1 MTPSPAEPT
10 AGQRSHRSLRASIA
24 RIKVTPLSFS
34 VAFATLVVLTL
45 VVIDISH
52 LGSAISGHAIT
63 WWLVLLA
70 AAAGYGQYLGY
81 TVSLRGASE
90 RALPFGRTF
99 QLEVAES
106 VTTMITPESMGNIA
120 LTVPFLTRQGLEP
133 PEAVAAAGLSAF
145 GTTLVGI
152 VLLPICAALS
162 VSSLNTDSLKK
173 DVPSSQWEIIGGIL
187 LVALLATLLI
197 KIPKL
202 RHITRAWLTQGD
214 SYLRVVAGHP
224 ARGVLIGAGE
234 LITIGSDVAVL
245 SLLLLAV
252 DQPLH
257 LAAFVVI
264 VLLAQSASSIVPVPG
279 GLGAPEAI
287 LVAGL
292 SSVGVAHSD
301 TLLVALG
308 YRMLTYWLPPIPG
321 ALCFYDLD
329 RRALV

>member
-1 MTPSPAEPT
+1 M
-10 AGQRSHRSLRASIA
+10 
-24 RIKVTPLSFS
+24 TPLSFT
-34 VAFATLVVLTL
+34 VAFVTLLIVTL
-45 VVIDISH
+45 VVIDVSH
-52 LGSAISGHAIT
+52 VGSLISGHVIS
-63 WWLVLLA
+63 WWLVILA
-70 AAAGYGQYLGY
+70 AVAGYGQYLGY
-81 TVSLRGASE
+81 TVSLRGATSHP
-90 RALPFGRTF
+90 LPFARTF

-106 VTTMITPESMGNIA
+106 VTTMITPESVGNIA

-152 VLLPICAALS
+152 ALLPICAALS

-173 DVPSSQWEIIGGIL
+173 DVPSSQWEIIGGVIL
-187 LVALLATLLI
+187 LALVATLLI

-202 RHITRAWLTQGD
+202 RQITKKWAAQGGA
-214 SYLRVVAGHP
+214 YLRVVARHP
-224 ARGVLIGAGE
+224 IRGVLIGSGE

-245 SLLLLAV
+245 SLLLLALG
-252 DQPLH
+252 QSLH

-264 VLLAQSASSIVPVPG
+264 VLIAQSASSIVPIPG

-308 YRMLTYWLPPIPG
+308 YRMLTYWLPPLPG

-329 RRALV
+329 RRGLV